1 MIVKNK
7 DRKNLYRVFEGH
19 AVSEAETTAGTI
31 KDLDQTT
38 TTTTT
43 EVTTSDDTTQKEMFT
58 FVAEGNIDKEVTPT
72 SHPFLKSTTSK
83 AFEYK

>member
-19 AVSEAETTAGTI
+19 AVSEAETTAETI
-31 KDLDQTT
+31 KDLDQT

-72 SHPFLKSTTSK
+72 SHSFLKSTTSK

>member
-7 DRKNLYRVFEGH
+7 DRQNLYRVFEGH
-19 AVSEAETTAGTI
+19 AVSEAETTAETI
-31 KDLDQTT
+31 KDLDQT

-72 SHPFLKSTTSK
+72 SHSFLKSTTSK

>member
-19 AVSEAETTAGTI
+19 AVSEAETTAETI
-31 KDLDQTT
+31 KDLDQT

-58 FVAEGNIDKEVTPT
+58 FVAEGNIDEEVTPT
-72 SHPFLKSTTSK
+72 SHSFLKSTTSK